1 MPYYAVID
9 TNVIVSAL
17 LTKNFHAAT
26 FQVIGAVLTGDI
38 ILLYN
43 NEIFSEYSEVL
54 RRDKFN
60 LRGETV
66 DKLLSKIELFG
77 VEVMPVKT
85 EEILVDADD
94 TIFYETVS
102 AFNNAYLITGNK
114 KHFPDVDFVVSPAEM
129 MEILKS

>member
-38 ILLYN
+38 IPLYN

>member
-38 ILLYN
+38 IPLYS

>member
-38 ILLYN
+38 IPLYN

-66 DKLLSKIELFG
+66 EKLLSKIELFG

>member
-38 ILLYN
+38 IPLYN

-94 TIFYETVS
+94 TIFYET
-102 AFNNAYLITGNK
+102 
-114 KHFPDVDFVVSPAEM
+114 
-129 MEILKS
+129 